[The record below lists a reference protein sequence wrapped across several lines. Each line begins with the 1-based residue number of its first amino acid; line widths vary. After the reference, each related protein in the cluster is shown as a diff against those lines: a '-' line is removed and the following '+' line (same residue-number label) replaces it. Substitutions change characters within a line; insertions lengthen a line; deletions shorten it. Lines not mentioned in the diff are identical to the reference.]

1 MTTTKTFKNEI
12 QFDPFI
18 GKFLKSNTMGYT
30 FFFEKD
36 VESDT
41 MSDREFKAL
50 GRTTWV
56 LFAAPPATGGYGC
69 DFDNG
74 VAVEDWDLKELNRE
88 QLAELFD
95 IQARMYDVI
104 NGHHWYR

>member
-1 MTTTKTFKNEI
+1 MTTTTQKTQIE
-12 QFDPFI
+12 FDQTY
-18 GKFLKSNTMGYT
+18 GKYLESDTMGYT
-30 FFFEKD
+30 FYFEKD

-56 LFAAPPATGGYGC
+56 LFAAPTTPFGGA

-74 VAVEDWDLKELNRE
+74 MAVEEWDFTELDAEQLKELFE
-88 QLAELFD
+88 

-104 NGHHWYR
+104 NGHFWYK

>member
-18 GKFLKSNTMGYT
+18 GKFLKSNTMGCT
-30 FFFEKD
+30 FYFEKD

-56 LFAAPPATGGYGC
+56 LFAAPTTPFGGA

-74 VAVEDWDLKELNRE
+74 VAVEACDITELDAEQLKELFE
-88 QLAELFD
+88 

-104 NGHHWYR
+104 NGHFWYK

>member
-1 MTTTKTFKNEI
+1 MTTTTQKTQIE
-12 QFDPFI
+12 FDPTY
-18 GKFLKSNTMGYT
+18 GKYLESDTMGYT
-30 FFFEKD
+30 FYFEKD

-56 LFAAPPATGGYGC
+56 LFAAPTTPFGGA

-74 VAVEDWDLKELNRE
+74 MAVEEWDFTELDAEQLKELFE
-88 QLAELFD
+88 
-95 IQARMYDVI
+95 IQARMSDVR
-104 NGHHWYR
+104 NGHFWYK

>member
-1 MTTTKTFKNEI
+1 MTTTTQKTQIE
-12 QFDPFI
+12 FDPTY
-18 GKFLKSNTMGYT
+18 GKYLESDTMGYT
-30 FFFEKD
+30 FYFEKD

-50 GRTTWV
+50 GRTTWI
-56 LFAAPPATGGYGC
+56 LFAAPTTPFGGA

-74 VAVEDWDLKELNRE
+74 MAVEEWDFTELDAEQLKELFE
-88 QLAELFD
+88 

-104 NGHHWYR
+104 NGHFWYR

>member
-1 MTTTKTFKNEI
+1 MTTTTQKTQIE
-12 QFDPFI
+12 FDPTY
-18 GKFLKSNTMGYT
+18 GKYLESDTMGYT
-30 FFFEKD
+30 FYFEKD

-56 LFAAPPATGGYGC
+56 LFAAPTTPFGGA

-74 VAVEDWDLKELNRE
+74 IAVEEWYFTELDAEQLKELFE
-88 QLAELFD
+88 

-104 NGHHWYR
+104 NGHFWYK

>member
-12 QFDPFI
+12 QFDPTY
-18 GKFLKSNTMGYT
+18 GKYLESDTMGYT
-30 FFFEKD
+30 FYFEKD

-56 LFAAPPATGGYGC
+56 LFAAPITPFGGA

-74 VAVEDWDLKELNRE
+74 VAVEDWDLTELDRE
-88 QLAELFD
+88 QLAELFE
-95 IQARMYDVI
+95 IQARLYDAA
-104 NGHHWYR
+104 NGHFWYR

>member
-12 QFDPFI
+12 QFDPTY
-18 GKFLKSNTMGYT
+18 GKYLESDTMGYT
-30 FFFEKD
+30 FYFEKD

-56 LFAAPPATGGYGC
+56 LFAAPTSTFGGA

-74 VAVEDWDLKELNRE
+74 VAVEDWDFTELDAE

-104 NGHHWYR
+104 NGHFWYR

>member
-1 MTTTKTFKNEI
+1 MTTTTQKTQIE
-12 QFDPFI
+12 FDPTY
-18 GKFLKSNTMGYT
+18 GKYLESDTMGYT
-30 FFFEKD
+30 FYFEKD

-56 LFAAPPATGGYGC
+56 LFAAPTTPFGGA

-74 VAVEDWDLKELNRE
+74 VAVEDWDFTELDAE

-104 NGHHWYR
+104 NGHFWYR